1 MAVSQSQIDQIN
13 ALVRARYPLY
23 NFVHPETIIVNAT
36 IPANTPAGVQTNS
49 AILVNGSTFSSFP
62 IPQSQVWVITD
73 MYITSTAADPA
84 DAQITFTKNG
94 IKPLL
99 VSAPL
104 SANVVT
110 NNSRPGIP
118 APLLY
123 EPNSSLQLP
132 AAPIVTA
139 GTTTATD
146 TFLISVT
153 IYDASYAAQ

>member
-23 NFVHPETIIVNAT
+23 NFVHPETITVNAT
-36 IPANTPAGVQTNS
+36 IPANTPAGVQTN
-49 AILVNGSTFSSFP
+49 AALLINGSTFVSYP

-73 MYITSTAADPA
+73 MYITSSSADPT
-84 DAQITFTKNG
+84 DAQVTFMKNG
-94 IKPLL
+94 VKPLL
-99 VSAPL
+99 ISAPL
-104 SANVVT
+104 SANVVS
-110 NNSRPGIP
+110 NPSRPGIP

-132 AAPIVTA
+132 AAPTATA
-139 GTTTATD
+139 GTTTTTD
-146 TFLISVT
+146 TFMISVT